1 MSESSRLAD
10 QINRAFAGDAWHGDS
25 LRELLNGVDAVTAAA
40 HPVKGAHSI
49 WELVLHIAAWDD
61 AVRRRTGGT
70 AVTLNDEQNF
80 PPVKDASES
89 AWYKA
94 LDHANRTHDELVKAV
109 ADFHDSRLLEQ
120 VPGKAES
127 YYNFFYMFSGI
138 VQHELYHAGQIALLK
153 KAQAR

>member
-25 LRELLNGVDAVTAAA
+25 LRELLNGVDAATAAA
-40 HPVKGAHSI
+40 HPIEGAHSI